1 MLHGWLRK
9 RIEMNKPLPRYSV
22 YLLYQYK
29 RTNTDAKDACRC
41 AGARET
47 MATEP

>member
-29 RTNTDAKDACRC
+29 ITNTDAKDARRC
-41 AGARET
+41 AGARKT
-47 MATEP
+47 